1 MTDAATSAG
10 SVPSVPVPGPH
21 DPVTTT
27 PARAPGSVRRTSSLD
42 SSRPDGSRGRLV
54 IDGRARDLVTG
65 LDSTVAR
72 VTQVKVRL
80 TVDEPSRE
88 IVAVEVEGSPSAPD
102 LDALVGVKIVG
113 GFRRVLGEVLPDE
126 RRSRSLAHLLLD
138 DLPGATLV
146 SGYALLRAG
155 QVGRSPAGGAH
166 HFDGM
171 ADLCAGWAA
180 DGSMLQV
187 TRATGVVPTPGG
199 PPAPA
204 IEAPDDPMSW
214 HGMAPLPA
222 DGMRRRRRLDLAPA
236 GADGTHAVDLHF
248 RDSHNG
254 EDGESVLHEYTVV
267 ATVDGSRLTALTPRA
282 QVLPWQECPG
292 ALLSAPK
299 LVGATLDEIAG
310 HLRHDL
316 VGVTSCTH
324 LNDTYRSLADL
335 SALLALLP
343 RLPRLP

>member
-1 MTDAATSAG
+1 MTD
-10 SVPSVPVPGPH
+10 VPVAGPH

-27 PARAPGSVRRTSSLD
+27 PPRAPGSVRRTSSLD
-42 SSRPDGSRGRLV
+42 SSRPEGAGGPLL

-65 LDSTVAR
+65 PNGSVASA
-72 VTQVKVRL
+72 THLALRL
-80 TVDEPSRE
+80 TVEDTSRE
-88 IVAVEVEGSPSAPD
+88 IVAVEVEGSTIED
-102 LDALVGVKIVG
+102 LQVLVGTKIVG
-113 GFRRVLGEVLPDE
+113 GFRRALGELLPGE
-126 RRSRSLAHLLLD
+126 RRGRSLAHLLLD
-138 DLPGATLV
+138 DLPGAALV
-146 SGYALLRAG
+146 SGYSLLRAG
-155 QVGRSPAGGAH
+155 QAGRSPAGSAH

-187 TRATGVVPTPGG
+187 TRATGIVPTPSG

-204 IEAPDDPMSW
+204 IEAPDDPLSW
-214 HGMAPLPA
+214 HEMAPLGA

-236 GADGTHAVDLHF
+236 GADGVHPVDVHF
-248 RDSHNG
+248 RDSYSS

-267 ATVDGSRLTALTPRA
+267 VAVGGPDEPRISALTPRA

-310 HLRHDL
+310 HLRHEL

-335 SALLALLP
+335 SALLP
-343 RLPRLP
+343 RLP